1 MRWNRTD
8 AGFGPLS
15 KDYGIEHVPTLL
27 LLKPDGTEV
36 DRIIDLPEYGDQ
48 YLEFLDKAFR
58 DDETPEALRHAL
70 EADPENL
77 HIAFTLFEKHICRG
91 DLEGMVTSG
100 RYILDREETNTKIK
114 GDTDSAQEEADIFLA
129 TRHHIR
135 TVLNRTGGD
144 ALLRYFHRFPDV
156 TFSQRAY
163 RFLARHYA
171 RRPASHEAVAFYQ
184 RAFQDYPDQNILKKR
199 YLEYCATTRTNID
212 EALLLASHLKQ
223 QTGGGDTDLIK
234 WTAALHVARGDTA
247 LALHEYGPAFV
258 SRFQQD
264 ARALHEYARFWA
276 DQGYNLASAL
286 ESVYKALSLINRHQ
300 YWDTLAS
307 VSLQVGRYEEA
318 IEAQKRAIALS
329 QGVFTE
335 YMDRLNRMIDALS
348 E

>member
-8 AGFGPLS
+8 AGFGSLS
-15 KDYGIEHVPTLL
+15 QAYAVEYIPTLL

-58 DDETPEALRHAL
+58 GKETPEALRNAL
-70 EADPENL
+70 EADPGNL
-77 HIAFTLFEKHICRG
+77 RIAFNLFKKHIQRG
-91 DLEGMVTSG
+91 DLEGMVLSG
-100 RYILDREETNTKIK
+100 RHILDREKTSLELID
-114 GDTDSAQEEADIFLA
+114 GAEAAQEEADIFLT
-129 TRHHIR
+129 TRYHIQ
-135 TVLNRTGGD
+135 TILNRAGRE

-156 TFSQRAY
+156 KFSERAY

-171 RRPASHEAVAFYQ
+171 SGPASQEAVAFFR

-199 YLEYCATTRTNID
+199 YLEYCATTRTHID
-212 EALLLASHLKQ
+212 EALRLAGHLKQ
-223 QTGGGDTDLIK
+223 QTAYRDPSLLR
-234 WTAALHVARGDTA
+234 WTAALHVARGDTS

-258 SRFQQD
+258 LRFQQD

-276 DQGYNLASAL
+276 EQGCNLASAL
-286 ESVYKALSLINRHQ
+286 EAVQKALSFVNRHQ

-307 VSLQVGRYEEA
+307 VNWQVGRHEEA

-335 YMDRLNRMIDALS
+335 YMDRLNRMIEALS